1 MTKGD
6 IFEQVRNELQVI
18 LLKLEL
24 HTSNCP
30 CGEGQEFFD
39 DLLVHIHKLAEIVR
53 ERRQIHRKPLD

>member
-24 HTSNCP
+24 HTQACP
-30 CGEGQEFFD
+30 CGEGGAFFE
-39 DLLVHIHKLAEIVR
+39 DLQTHIQKLAHIVR